1 MSKYPP
7 SQTLPSIYSAY
18 PTIIRQQISQP
29 YYYSLLDDY
38 TSPSSYSIVSPRDQ
52 YTPLIKIYDDD
63 DEAYFSEHNPHYRH
77 HHHNHNHSYR
87 SNHQQNSNY
96 SKVNRARNV
105 SR

>member
-1 MSKYPP
+1 MSNYPP

-63 DEAYFSEHNPHYRH
+63 EAYFSEHNPHYRH